1 MLQLLLP
8 ALIPSWR
15 FFDRI
20 GPAPCIEFAVGV
32 TPEDAGGDWQELR
45 PRPARV
51 SAGAMVVRL
60 FWNRRWNESLY
71 LVSCAERLLDDPSPE
86 RATELWTR
94 CADIVHAEHRRGTAA
109 DRGFLRVRV
118 VETMRENGR
127 VVRHVVF
134 VSEAHRFVDVD
145 EARAT

>member
-32 TPEDAGGDWQELR
+32 TPDDAGADWQELR
-45 PRPARV
+45 PRPVRV
-51 SAGAMVVRL
+51 SAGAMLVRL

-71 LVSCAERLLDDPSPE
+71 LVSCAERLLDDPSPA

-94 CADIVHAEHRRGTAA
+94 SADIVRADHRPGAAA
-109 DRGFLRVRV
+109 DKGFLRVRV
-118 VETMRENGR
+118 VETTRENGR

-134 VSEAHRFVDVD
+134 VSEAHRLDGVD